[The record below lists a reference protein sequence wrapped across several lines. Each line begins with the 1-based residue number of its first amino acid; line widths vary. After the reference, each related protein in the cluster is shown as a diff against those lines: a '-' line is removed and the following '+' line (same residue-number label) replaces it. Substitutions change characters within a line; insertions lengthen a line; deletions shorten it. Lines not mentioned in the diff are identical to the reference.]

1 MKIALIHR
9 GKVQE
14 TVGVSVVVVVLVVM
28 VVTVVM
34 MVAVVGGVGSA
45 AAGFVV
51 ADSVVPFALVLL
63 VLFALQGS

>member
-1 MKIALIHR
+1 MVL
-9 GKVQE
+9 
-14 TVGVSVVVVVLVVM
+14 VVVMVVM

>member
-1 MKIALIHR
+1 M
-9 GKVQE
+9 
-14 TVGVSVVVVVLVVM
+14 VVVVLVVVM

-34 MVAVVGGVGSA
+34 MVAGVGGVGRA